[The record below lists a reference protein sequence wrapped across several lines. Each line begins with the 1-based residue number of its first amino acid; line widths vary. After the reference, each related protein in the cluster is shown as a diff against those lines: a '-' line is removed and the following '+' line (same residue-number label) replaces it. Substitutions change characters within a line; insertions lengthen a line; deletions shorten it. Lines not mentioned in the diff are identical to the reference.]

1 MPLAPTVQRERE
13 ERPPVTASSH
23 PEPPPLQRRVAPEAP
38 VAARPD
44 AEPRAG
50 GEAVDREE
58 LFRELYPRMRD
69 ELRWELRVQRER
81 AGLLAD
87 PL

>member
-1 MPLAPTVQRERE
+1 MPLAAQVQRDRD
-13 ERPPVTASSH
+13 ERPRDTTSAH
-23 PEPPPLQRRVAPEAP
+23 TELPPIQRREAP
-38 VAARPD
+38 AAPI
-44 AEPRAG
+44 ATGPEVEPG
-50 GEAVDREE
+50 GGGGDVDREE
-58 LFRELYPRMRD
+58 LFRELYPRVRD